1 MSSIKSHRSP
11 RKSKRSSKKK
21 SKKKSASPKRRST
34 SRSRKKQLKVYV
46 DFPDD
51 WTKTKYHLYRRTLSP
66 KQYIIRK
73 NGTIKLPKYH
83 ISKDVYERRWPALVW
98 KKLPDFNVDVRNSK
112 KQLEVY
118 VEFPGLALYK
128 RTLSPKQYIIR
139 KNGTIKLP
147 KYHILKDVYE
157 RAYPP
162 GTFDWKKLADYDVAQ
177 EKQMEKLRK
186 SLYREN
192 PNDLDTV
199 QLRTIR
205 ARLQKFIR
213 AHEAQGLYDYEVAI
227 NKPIRNKENIREAL
241 VKKLKYFYSR
251 KNKKIVDNYLKK
263 K

>member
-1 MSSIKSHRSP
+1 MSSIKSRSP

-34 SRSRKKQLKVYV
+34 SRSRKELK
-46 DFPDD
+46 
-51 WTKTKYHLYRRTLSP
+51 
-66 KQYIIRK
+66 
-73 NGTIKLPKYH
+73 
-83 ISKDVYERRWPALVW
+83 
-98 KKLPDFNVDVRNSK
+98 
-112 KQLEVY
+112 VY

-177 EKQMEKLRK
+177 ERQMKKLRK

-227 NKPIRNKENIREAL
+227 NKPIRNKKNIRQAL
-241 VKKLKYFYSR
+241 VKKLKFFYST